1 MLTRYGKYGNKPSKG
16 AGSRSNDF
24 LRRLSMSPNLRS
36 KGLSP
41 DVPQYYMRRAFLKSM
56 GATDED
62 LEKPLVAI
70 ANTWNEILPGSI
82 HLDRIAAAVKR
93 GIREAGGMATIFNV
107 LAPCDGQGS
116 GNVGFKYV
124 LPSRDLIAASVE
136 MMIEHASYDAA
147 VMIGT
152 CDKIV
157 PGLIMA
163 AARCNLPTVLVT
175 GGYMPSGRYKGERV
189 DCTSMGKYFVMQR
202 QGKISKEELRE
213 VEGYVCP
220 GPGACCLM
228 GTANSMC
235 IAAEAFGLS
244 LPGNSA
250 LCATDPALEKLAEEA
265 GRKVMELVWKDV
277 RAHDIMTPAAFHNS
291 VRVCCATSGSTNLT
305 LHFPAIA
312 HELDYPFTLDDFENI
327 SQQTPSIMEIKPSDP
342 RYLMED
348 FERAGGLQAVMKSM
362 ESLLDTSVMTV
373 TGQSLA
379 DNLKEAAIRDPEIIR
394 PLSRPKGK
402 NGGIAI
408 LKGNMGVAVVKQTA
422 VRPEM
427 QKHRGPVRVF
437 EQEEDCI
444 DALIAG
450 KIEKGEVMVIR
461 YEGPKGGPGMR
472 EMVMATWL
480 LVEMGLDKSVAILTD
495 GRFSGTSGGPCV
507 GHLVPEAMVGGPIAV
522 LRDGDII
529 DIDIPSRTLS
539 VELTDREIQQ
549 RLASWKQPEPKITKG
564 YLAHF
569 AKYATSA
576 DKGAYLE

>member
-1 MLTRYGKYGNKPSKG
+1 MGIK
-16 AGSRSNDF
+16 
-24 LRRLSMSPNLRS
+24 LRS
-36 KGLSP
+36 KSLSQE
-41 DVPQYYMRRAFLKSM
+41 VPQYYMRRAFLKSM

-70 ANTWNEILPGSI
+70 ANTWNEILPGSY

-116 GNVGFKYV
+116 GNEGFKYI

-163 AARCNLPTVLVT
+163 AARCNLPTVIFT
-175 GGYMPSGRYKGERV
+175 GGYMPSGRYKGERL
-189 DCTSMGKYFVMQR
+189 DCSSMGKYFVMYR
-202 QGKISKEELRE
+202 QGKVTKEDLRE
-213 VEGYVCP
+213 IEGCVCP

-235 IAAEAFGLS
+235 IAAEALGLS
-244 LPGNSA
+244 LPGNAA

-265 GRKVMELVWKDV
+265 GRKVVELLLKEI
-277 RAHDIMTPAAFHNS
+277 RARDIMTPAAFTNA
-291 VRVCCATSGSTNLT
+291 VKVCCATSGSTNLT

-312 HELDYPFTLDDFENI
+312 HELDYPFTLDDFEDI
-327 SQQTPSIMEIKPSDP
+327 SRQTPSIMEIKPSDP
-342 RYLMED
+342 KYLMED

-362 ESLLDTSVMTV
+362 EGLLNTNVMTAS
-373 TGQSLA
+373 GKSLA
-379 DNLKEAAIRDPEIIR
+379 ENLKTAEIRDVEIIR
-394 PLSRPKGK
+394 PMSNPKGP
-402 NGGIAI
+402 NGGIAV
-408 LKGNMGVAVVKQTA
+408 LKGNLGRAVVKQTA

-427 QKHRGPVRVF
+427 QTHRGPARVF

-444 DALIAG
+444 DALLSG
-450 KIEKGEVMVIR
+450 KVKEGEVLVIR

-480 LVEMGLDKSVAILTD
+480 LVDLGLDKSVAIVTD

-507 GHLVPEAMVGGPIAV
+507 GHLVPEAMAGGPIAV

-529 DIDIPSRTLS
+529 DIDIPARSVS
-539 VELTDREIQQ
+539 VELTDDQIKR
-549 RLASWKQPEPKITKG
+549 RMMSWKRPEPKVTKG

>member
-1 MLTRYGKYGNKPSKG
+1 MSK
-16 AGSRSNDF
+16 
-24 LRRLSMSPNLRS
+24 LRS

-41 DVPQYYMRRAFLKSM
+41 DVPQYYMRRVFFKSM

-70 ANTWNEILPGSI
+70 ANTWNEILPGSY

-93 GIREAGGMATIFNV
+93 GIQSAGGMATIFNV

-116 GNVGFKYV
+116 GNVGFKYL

-152 CDKIV
+152 CDKVV

-175 GGYMPSGRYKGERV
+175 GGYMPAGRYKGDRLDV
-189 DCTSMGKYFVMQR
+189 SSMGKYFVMHK
-202 QGKISKEELRE
+202 QGKMTAEELRE
-213 VEGYVCP
+213 VEGCVCP

-250 LCATDPALEKLAEEA
+250 LCATDAALERLAEQA
-265 GRKVMELVWKDV
+265 GRKVMELLQKDIKA
-277 RAHDIMTPAAFHNS
+277 RDIVTPSAFKNA
-291 VRVCCATSGSTNLT
+291 VKVCCATSGSTNLT

-362 ESLLDTSVMTV
+362 EPLLDGRVMTA
-373 TGQSLA
+373 TGKSLA
-379 DNLKEAAIRDPEIIR
+379 ENLQGIKVKDPEIVR
-394 PLSRPKGK
+394 PLSNPKSK

-408 LKGNMGVAVVKQTA
+408 LKGNMGIAVVKQTA

-427 QKHRGPVRVF
+427 QRHRGPARVF

-444 DALIAG
+444 EALLSG
-450 KIEKGEVMVIR
+450 KVKEGEVMVIR

-480 LVEMGLDKSVAILTD
+480 LVDLGLDKSIAIVTD
-495 GRFSGTSGGPCV
+495 GRFSGTSGGPCI
-507 GHLVPEAMVGGPIAV
+507 GHLVPEAMVGGPIAII
-522 LRDGDII
+522 RDGDMI
-529 DIDIPSRTLS
+529 DIDIPARKVSLEVS
-539 VELTDREIQQ
+539 EEEIKN
-549 RLASWKQPEPKITKG
+549 RLASWKAPEPKVTRG

-569 AKYATSA
+569 AKYAVSA
-576 DKGAYLE
+576 DKGAYIE

>member
-1 MLTRYGKYGNKPSKG
+1 MCYQSSQCT
-16 AGSRSNDF
+16 DF
-24 LRRLSMSPNLRS
+24 PFKNFRRIVMSLKLRS
-36 KGLSP
+36 QGLSP
-41 DVPQYYMRRAFLKSM
+41 DMPQYYMRRVFLKSM

-62 LEKPLVAI
+62 LEKPLVAV
-70 ANTWNEILPGSI
+70 ANTWNEILPGSY

-93 GIREAGGMATIFNV
+93 GIRQAGGMATIFNV

-116 GNVGFKYV
+116 GNVGFKYI

-175 GGYMPSGRYKGERV
+175 GGYMPAGHYKGDRL
-189 DCTSMGKYFVMQR
+189 DCSSMGKYFVMYR
-202 QGKISKEELRE
+202 QGKITKEELGE
-213 VEGYVCP
+213 VEGSVCP

-235 IAAEAFGLS
+235 IVAEALGLS
-244 LPGNSA
+244 LPGNSS
-250 LCATDPALEKLAEEA
+250 LCATDPALENLAEEA
-265 GRKVMELVWKDV
+265 GRKVMELLWKDLKA
-277 RAHDIMTPAAFHNS
+277 RDIMTPAAFRNA
-291 VRVCCATSGSTNLT
+291 VKVCCATSGSTNLT

-312 HELDYPFTLDDFENI
+312 HELDYPFSLDDFENI

-362 ESLLDTSVMTV
+362 ESLLDTSVMTAS
-373 TGQSLA
+373 GRSLA
-379 DNLKEAAIRDPEIIR
+379 DNVKETEIRDTDIIR
-394 PLSRPKGK
+394 SLSNPKDK

-427 QKHRGPVRVF
+427 QKHRGPARVF

-444 DALIAG
+444 EALLSG
-450 KIEKGEVMVIR
+450 KVKEGEVLVIR

-480 LVEMGLDKSVAILTD
+480 LVDMGLDKSIAIVTD

-529 DIDIPSRTLS
+529 DIDIPGRALNVAVSD
-539 VELTDREIQQ
+539 EEIRQ
-549 RLASWKQPEPKITKG
+549 RLISWRPPDPKVTTG

-569 AKYATSA
+569 AKYVTSA

>member
-1 MLTRYGKYGNKPSKG
+1 MTAK
-16 AGSRSNDF
+16 
-24 LRRLSMSPNLRS
+24 LRS
-36 KGLSP
+36 KALSP
-41 DVPQYYMRRAFLKSM
+41 DVPQYYMRRVFFKSM
-56 GATDED
+56 GATDAD

-70 ANTWNEILPGSI
+70 ANTWNEILPGSY
-82 HLDRIAAAVKR
+82 HLDRIAAAIKR
-93 GIREAGGMATIFNV
+93 GIQEAGGMATIFNV

-163 AARCNLPTVLVT
+163 AARCNLPTVVFT
-175 GGYMPSGRYKGERV
+175 GGYMPSGRYKGERL
-189 DCTSMGKYFVMQR
+189 DCSSMGKYFVMYR

-213 VEGYVCP
+213 VEGAVCP

-235 IAAEAFGLS
+235 IAAEALGLS

-265 GRKVMELVWKDV
+265 GRKVMELLEKDIKA
-277 RAHDIMTPAAFHNS
+277 RDIMSPAAFTNA
-291 VRVCCATSGSTNLT
+291 VKVCCATSGSTNLT

-312 HELDYPFTLDDFENI
+312 HELEYPFTLDDFENI

-348 FERAGGLQAVMKSM
+348 FERAGGVQAVMKSM
-362 ESLLDTSVMTV
+362 ATLIDTKVITASGKT
-373 TGQSLA
+373 LA
-379 DNLKEAAIRDPEIIR
+379 ENLSIADIRDEEIIR
-394 PLSRPKGK
+394 PLSRPKGR

-408 LKGNMGVAVVKQTA
+408 LKGNLGTAVVKQTA

-427 QKHRGPVRVF
+427 HTHRGPARVF

-444 DALIAG
+444 EALLSG
-450 KIEKGEVMVIR
+450 RVKEGDVMVIR
-461 YEGPKGGPGMR
+461 YEGPRGGPGMR

-480 LVEMGLDKSVAILTD
+480 LVDMGLDKSVAIITD

-507 GHLVPEAMVGGPIAV
+507 GHIVPEAMDGGPIAV
-522 LRDGDII
+522 LRDGDMIE
-529 DIDIPSRTLS
+529 IDIPSRRLG
-539 VELTDREIQQ
+539 VELNEEDITQ
-549 RLASWKQPEPKITKG
+549 RLRSWKRPEPKITRG

>member
-1 MLTRYGKYGNKPSKG
+1 MGSK
-16 AGSRSNDF
+16 
-24 LRRLSMSPNLRS
+24 MRS
-36 KGLSP
+36 KGWSP
-41 DVPQYYMRRAFLKSM
+41 DVPQYYMRRVLFKAM

-70 ANTWNEILPGSI
+70 ANTWNEILPGSY

-93 GIREAGGMATIFNV
+93 GIHQAGGMATIFNV

-116 GNVGFKYV
+116 GNVGFKYL

-152 CDKIV
+152 CDKII

-163 AARCNLPTVLVT
+163 AARCNLPTILVT
-175 GGYMPSGRYKGERV
+175 GGYMPAGHYKGDRLDV
-189 DCTSMGKYFVMQR
+189 ASMGKYFVMYKQA
-202 QGKISKEELRE
+202 KITQQELRE
-213 VEGYVCP
+213 VENCVCP

-228 GTANSMC
+228 GTANSMA
-235 IAAEAFGLS
+235 IAAESFGLS

-250 LCATDPALEKLAEEA
+250 LCATDAALERLAEEA
-265 GRKVMELVWKDV
+265 GRKVMELLWKDL
-277 RAHDIMTPAAFHNS
+277 RARDIMTPAAFTNS
-291 VRVCCATSGSTNLT
+291 VKVCCATSGSTNLT

-312 HELDYPFTLDDFENI
+312 HELDYSFTLDDFENI

-342 RYLMED
+342 RFLMED
-348 FERAGGLQAVMKSM
+348 FARAGGLQAVMKSM
-362 ESLLDTSVMTV
+362 ESLLDTNVMTV
-373 TGQSLA
+373 SGKSLA
-379 DNLKEAAIRDPEIIR
+379 DNLKSAEIRDPEIIR
-394 PLSRPKGK
+394 PLSNPKGK

-427 QKHRGPVRVF
+427 QKHRGPARVF

-444 DALIAG
+444 DALLAG
-450 KIEKGEVMVIR
+450 NVREGEVLVIR

-472 EMVMATWL
+472 EMVTATWL
-480 LVEMGLDKSVAILTD
+480 LVDMGLDRSIAIVTD
-495 GRFSGTSGGPCV
+495 GRFSGTSGGPCI

-529 DIDIPSRTLS
+529 DIDIASRTVN
-539 VELTDREIQQ
+539 VELSDEEIRQ
-549 RLASWKQPEPKITKG
+549 RLLSWEPPEAKVTKG

>member
-1 MLTRYGKYGNKPSKG
+1 M
-16 AGSRSNDF
+16 SRK
-24 LRRLSMSPNLRS
+24 LRS
-36 KGLSP
+36 KALSP
-41 DVPQYYMRRAFLKSM
+41 DVPQYYMRRVFFKSM
-56 GATDED
+56 GATDAD

-70 ANTWNEILPGSI
+70 ANTWNEILPGSH

-93 GIREAGGMATIFNV
+93 GIQEAGGMATIFNV

-116 GNVGFKYV
+116 GNEGFKYV

-163 AARCNLPTVLVT
+163 AARCNLPTVVFT
-175 GGYMPSGRYKGERV
+175 GGYMPSGRYKGERL
-189 DCTSMGKYFVMQR
+189 DCSSMGKYFVMYR
-202 QGKISKEELRE
+202 QGKISAEELRE
-213 VEGYVCP
+213 VEGAACP

-235 IAAEAFGLS
+235 IAAEALGLA

-250 LCATDPALEKLAEEA
+250 LCATDPALEKLAEQA
-265 GRKVMELVWKDV
+265 GQKVMELLEKDIK
-277 RAHDIMTPAAFHNS
+277 ANDILSRAAFTNA
-291 VRVCCATSGSTNLT
+291 VKVCCATSGSTNLT

-312 HELDYPFTLDDFENI
+312 HELDYPFTLDDFEHI

-342 RYLMED
+342 KYLMED

-362 ESLLDTSVMTV
+362 AANLDTSVITASGK
-373 TGQSLA
+373 TLA
-379 DNLKEAAIRDPEIIR
+379 DNLAKAEIRDKEIIR
-394 PLSRPKGK
+394 SPSNPKDK

-408 LKGNMGVAVVKQTA
+408 LKGNIGTAVVKQTA

-427 QKHRGPVRVF
+427 HRHRGPARVF

-444 DALIAG
+444 AALLSGAV
-450 KIEKGEVMVIR
+450 KEGEVMVIR

-480 LVEMGLDKSVAILTD
+480 LVDMGLDKSVAIITD

-507 GHLVPEAMVGGPIAV
+507 GHIVPEAMDGGTIAV
-522 LRDGDII
+522 IKDGDIVE
-529 DIDIPSRTLS
+529 IDIPSRTIN
-539 VELTDREIQQ
+539 VELTDEEIRS
-549 RLASWKQPEPKITKG
+549 RLSSWRRPEPKVTKG
-564 YLAHF
+564 YLALF

>member
-1 MLTRYGKYGNKPSKG
+1 MGIK
-16 AGSRSNDF
+16 
-24 LRRLSMSPNLRS
+24 LRS

-41 DVPQYYMRRAFLKSM
+41 EVPQYYMRRVFLKSM
-56 GATDED
+56 GATDVD

-70 ANTWNEILPGSI
+70 ANTWNEILPGSY

-93 GIREAGGMATIFNV
+93 GIREAGGLATIFNV

-116 GNVGFKYV
+116 GNEGFKYV

-136 MMIEHASYDAA
+136 MMVEHASYDAA

-152 CDKIV
+152 CDKVV

-163 AARCNLPTVLVT
+163 AARCNLPTVIFT
-175 GGYMPSGRYKGERV
+175 GGYMPSGRYKGERL
-189 DCTSMGKYFVMQR
+189 DCSSMGKYFVLYR
-202 QGKISKEELRE
+202 QGKITKEELRE
-213 VEGYVCP
+213 VEGCVCP

-265 GRKVMELVWKDV
+265 GRKVMELLWKEIKA
-277 RAHDIMTPAAFHNS
+277 RDIMTPAAFTNA
-291 VRVCCATSGSTNLT
+291 VKVCCATSGSTNLT

-312 HELDYPFTLDDFENI
+312 HELDYPFTLDDFEDI
-327 SQQTPSIMEIKPSDP
+327 SRRTPSIMEIKPSDP

-362 ESLLDTSVMTV
+362 EGLLDGNVMTAS
-373 TGQSLA
+373 GKSLA
-379 DNLKEAAIRDPEIIR
+379 DNLKAAEIRDTEIIR
-394 PLSRPKGK
+394 PVSNPKGP
-402 NGGIAI
+402 NGGIAV
-408 LKGNMGVAVVKQTA
+408 LKGNMGTAVVKQTA

-427 QKHRGPVRVF
+427 QKHRGPARVF

-444 DALIAG
+444 DALLAG
-450 KIEKGEVMVIR
+450 KVKEGEVLVIR

-472 EMVMATWL
+472 EMVMATWM
-480 LVEMGLDKSVAILTD
+480 LVDLGLDKSVAIVTD

-507 GHLVPEAMVGGPIAV
+507 GHLVPEAMAGGPIAV

-529 DIDIPSRTLS
+529 DIDIPARRVS
-539 VELTDREIQQ
+539 VELTDDQITQ
-549 RLASWKQPEPKITKG
+549 RMTSWKRPEPKVTKG

-569 AKYATSA
+569 AKYVTSA

>member
-1 MLTRYGKYGNKPSKG
+1 MIKK
-16 AGSRSNDF
+16 
-24 LRRLSMSPNLRS
+24 LRS
-36 KGLSP
+36 KALSP
-41 DVPQYYMRRAFLKSM
+41 DVPQYYMRRVFFKSM
-56 GATDED
+56 GATDAD

-70 ANTWNEILPGSI
+70 ANTWNEILPGSY

-93 GIREAGGMATIFNV
+93 GIQEAGGMATIFNV

-116 GNVGFKYV
+116 GNVGFKYI

-136 MMIEHASYDAA
+136 MMVEHASYDAA

-163 AARCNLPTVLVT
+163 AARCNLPTVLFT
-175 GGYMPSGRYKGERV
+175 GGYMPSGRYKGERL
-189 DCTSMGKYFVMQR
+189 DCSSMGKYFVMYR
-202 QGKISKEELRE
+202 QGKISREELRE
-213 VEGYVCP
+213 VEGAVCP

-235 IAAEAFGLS
+235 IAAEALGLS

-265 GRKVMELVWKDV
+265 GRKVMELLEKDIKA
-277 RAHDIMTPAAFHNS
+277 RDIMSPAAFTNA
-291 VRVCCATSGSTNLT
+291 VKVCCATSGSTNLT

-312 HELDYPFTLDDFENI
+312 HELEYPFTLDDFENI

-348 FERAGGLQAVMKSM
+348 FERAGGVQAVMKSM
-362 ESLLDTSVMTV
+362 AALLDTTV
-373 TGQSLA
+373 ITASGKTLA
-379 DNLKEAAIRDPEIIR
+379 ENLLMADIRDEEIIR
-394 PLSRPKGK
+394 PLSRPKGR

-408 LKGNMGVAVVKQTA
+408 LKGNLGIAVVKQTA

-427 QKHRGPVRVF
+427 HTHRGPARVF

-444 DALIAG
+444 EALLSG
-450 KIEKGEVMVIR
+450 RVKEGDVMVIR

-480 LVEMGLDKSVAILTD
+480 LVDMGLDKSVAIITD

-507 GHLVPEAMVGGPIAV
+507 GHVVPEAMDGGPIAV
-522 LRDGDII
+522 LRDGDMIE
-529 DIDIPSRTLS
+529 IDIPSRKLGVDLS
-539 VELTDREIQQ
+539 EEDITQ
-549 RLASWKQPEPKITKG
+549 RLRSWKKPEPKITKG

>member
-1 MLTRYGKYGNKPSKG
+1 
-16 AGSRSNDF
+16 
-24 LRRLSMSPNLRS
+24 MSHHLRS

-41 DVPQYYMRRAFLKSM
+41 DVPQYYMRRVFFKAM

-62 LEKPLVAI
+62 LEKPLIAI
-70 ANTWNEILPGSI
+70 ANTWNEILPGSY
-82 HLDRIAAAVKR
+82 HLDHVAAAVKR

-147 VMIGT
+147 IMIGT

-163 AARCNLPTVLVT
+163 AVRCNLPTVVFT
-175 GGYMPSGRYKGERV
+175 GGYMPAGHYKGDRL
-189 DCTSMGKYFVMQR
+189 DCSSMGKYFVMYR
-202 QGKISKEELRE
+202 QGKITKEELRE

-235 IAAEAFGLS
+235 IAAEALGLS

-250 LCATDPALEKLAEEA
+250 ICATDPALERLAEEA
-265 GRKVMELVWKDV
+265 GRRVMDLVWKDIK
-277 RAHDIMTPAAFHNS
+277 ANDIMTPAAFTNA
-291 VRVCCATSGSTNLT
+291 VKVCCATSGSTNLT

-312 HELDYPFTLDDFENI
+312 HELDYPFNLDDFENI
-327 SQQTPSIMEIKPSDP
+327 SQRTPSIMEIKPSDP
-342 RYLMED
+342 KYLMED

-362 ESLLDTSVMTV
+362 ESLLDTNVMTV

-379 DNLKEAAIRDPEIIR
+379 DNLKGVEVKDPDVIRS
-394 PLSRPKGK
+394 LSHPKGK
-402 NGGIAI
+402 NGGIAV
-408 LKGNMGVAVVKQTA
+408 LKGNLGVAVVKQTA

-427 QKHRGPVRVF
+427 QQHRGPARVF

-444 DALIAG
+444 DALLAG
-450 KIEKGEVMVIR
+450 KVKEKEVLVIR

-472 EMVMATWL
+472 EMVMATWM
-480 LVEMGLDKSVAILTD
+480 LVDLGLDKSVAIITD

-507 GHLVPEAMVGGPIAV
+507 GHIVPEAVIGGPIAV

-529 DIDIPSRTLS
+529 NIDIPARTLN
-539 VELTDREIQQ
+539 VELSDEEIAE
-549 RLASWKQPEPKITKG
+549 RLKSWKPPEPKITRG

-569 AKYATSA
+569 AKHAVSA

>member
-1 MLTRYGKYGNKPSKG
+1 MGIK
-16 AGSRSNDF
+16 
-24 LRRLSMSPNLRS
+24 LRS

-41 DVPQYYMRRAFLKSM
+41 EVPQYYMRRVFLKSM
-56 GATDED
+56 GATDAD

-70 ANTWNEILPGSI
+70 ANTWNEILPGSY

-93 GIREAGGMATIFNV
+93 GIREAGGLATIFNV

-116 GNVGFKYV
+116 GNEGFKYV

-136 MMIEHASYDAA
+136 MMVEHASYDAA

-163 AARCNLPTVLVT
+163 AARCNLPTVIFT
-175 GGYMPSGRYKGERV
+175 GGYMPSGRYKGERL
-189 DCTSMGKYFVMQR
+189 DCSSMGKYFVMYR
-202 QGKISKEELRE
+202 QGKITKEELRE
-213 VEGYVCP
+213 VEGCVCP

-265 GRKVMELVWKDV
+265 GRKVMELLWKEI
-277 RAHDIMTPAAFHNS
+277 RARDIMTPAAFTNA
-291 VRVCCATSGSTNLT
+291 VKVCCATSGSTNLT

-312 HELDYPFTLDDFENI
+312 HELDYPFTLDDFEDI
-327 SQQTPSIMEIKPSDP
+327 SRQTPSIMEIKPSDP

-362 ESLLDTSVMTV
+362 EGLLDGNVMTAS
-373 TGQSLA
+373 GKSLA
-379 DNLKEAAIRDPEIIR
+379 DNLKAAEIRDTEIIR
-394 PLSRPKGK
+394 PMSNPKGP
-402 NGGIAI
+402 NGGIAV
-408 LKGNMGVAVVKQTA
+408 LKGNMGTAVVKQTA

-427 QKHRGPVRVF
+427 QKHRGPARVF

-444 DALIAG
+444 DALLAG
-450 KIEKGEVMVIR
+450 KVKEGEVLVIR

-472 EMVMATWL
+472 EMVMATWM
-480 LVEMGLDKSVAILTD
+480 LVDLGLDKSVAIVTD

-507 GHLVPEAMVGGPIAV
+507 GHLVPEAMAGGPIAV

-529 DIDIPSRTLS
+529 DIDIPARRVS
-539 VELTDREIQQ
+539 VELTDDQIRQ
-549 RLASWKQPEPKITKG
+549 RMTLWKQPEPKVTKG

-569 AKYATSA
+569 AKYVTSA

>member
-1 MLTRYGKYGNKPSKG
+1 MTTR
-16 AGSRSNDF
+16 
-24 LRRLSMSPNLRS
+24 LRS
-36 KGLSP
+36 KALSP
-41 DVPQYYMRRAFLKSM
+41 DLPQYYMRRVFFKSM
-56 GATDED
+56 GATDAD

-70 ANTWNEILPGSI
+70 ANTWNEILPGSY

-116 GNVGFKYV
+116 GNEGFKYV

-163 AARCNLPTVLVT
+163 AARCNLPTVLFT
-175 GGYMPSGRYKGERV
+175 GGYMPAGNYKGDRL
-189 DCTSMGKYFVMQR
+189 DCSSMGKYFVMYR
-202 QGKISKEELRE
+202 QGKITESELRE
-213 VEGYVCP
+213 VEGCCCP

-250 LCATDPALEKLAEEA
+250 LCATDPALEKMAEEA
-265 GRKVMELVWKDV
+265 GRKVMELLWKDV
-277 RAHDIMTPAAFHNS
+277 KARDIMEPAAFRNA
-291 VRVCCATSGSTNLT
+291 VKVCCATSGSTNLT

-312 HELDYPFTLDDFENI
+312 HELDYPFTLDDFEDI
-327 SQQTPSIMEIKPSDP
+327 SRQTPSIMEIKPSNP
-342 RYLMED
+342 KYLMED

-362 ESLLDTSVMTV
+362 ESLLDTNVMTASGR
-373 TGQSLA
+373 TLG
-379 DNLKEAAIRDPEIIR
+379 DNLKEAAVRDPEVIGS
-394 PLSRPKGK
+394 PSNPKSK

-427 QKHRGPVRVF
+427 QRHRGPAKVF
-437 EQEEDCI
+437 TQEEDCV
-444 DALIAG
+444 DALLAG
-450 KIEKGEVMVIR
+450 KVNQGEVLVIR

-472 EMVMATWL
+472 EMVMATWM
-480 LVEMGLDKSVAILTD
+480 LVELGLDKSVAIVTD

-529 DIDIPSRTLS
+529 EIDIPSRTLN
-539 VELTDREIQQ
+539 VELSDHEIRQ
-549 RLASWKQPEPKITKG
+549 RLAHGKHRSQRLPKAILPILRNTP
-564 YLAHF
+564 
-569 AKYATSA
+569 
-576 DKGAYLE
+576 

>member
-1 MLTRYGKYGNKPSKG
+1 MTAK
-16 AGSRSNDF
+16 
-24 LRRLSMSPNLRS
+24 LRS
-36 KGLSP
+36 KALSP
-41 DVPQYYMRRAFLKSM
+41 DVPQYYMRRVFFKSM
-56 GATDED
+56 GATDAD

-70 ANTWNEILPGSI
+70 ANTWNEILPGSY
-82 HLDRIAAAVKR
+82 HLDRIAAAIKR
-93 GIREAGGMATIFNV
+93 GIQEAGGMATIFNV

-116 GNVGFKYV
+116 GNVGFKYI

-136 MMIEHASYDAA
+136 IMIEHASYDAA

-163 AARCNLPTVLVT
+163 AARCNLPTVVFT
-175 GGYMPSGRYKGERV
+175 GGYMPSGRYKGERL
-189 DCTSMGKYFVMQR
+189 DCSSMGKYFVMYR

-213 VEGYVCP
+213 VEGAVCP

-235 IAAEAFGLS
+235 IAAEALGLS

-265 GRKVMELVWKDV
+265 GRKVMELLEKDIKA
-277 RAHDIMTPAAFHNS
+277 RDIMSPAAFTNA
-291 VRVCCATSGSTNLT
+291 VKVCCATSGSTNLT
-305 LHFPAIA
+305 LHLPAIA
-312 HELDYPFTLDDFENI
+312 HELEYPFTLDDFENI

-348 FERAGGLQAVMKSM
+348 FERAGGVQAVMKSM
-362 ESLLDTSVMTV
+362 ATLIDTKVITASGKT
-373 TGQSLA
+373 LA
-379 DNLKEAAIRDPEIIR
+379 ENLSIADIRDEEIIR
-394 PLSRPKGK
+394 PLSRPKGR

-408 LKGNMGVAVVKQTA
+408 LKGNLGTAVVKQTA

-427 QKHRGPVRVF
+427 HTHRGPARVF

-444 DALIAG
+444 EALLSG
-450 KIEKGEVMVIR
+450 RVKEGDVMVIR
-461 YEGPKGGPGMR
+461 YEGPRGGPGMR

-480 LVEMGLDKSVAILTD
+480 LVDMGLDKSVAIITD

-507 GHLVPEAMVGGPIAV
+507 GHIVPEAMDGGPIAV
-522 LRDGDII
+522 LRDGDMIE
-529 DIDIPSRTLS
+529 IDIPSRRLG
-539 VELTDREIQQ
+539 VELNEEDITQ
-549 RLASWKQPEPKITKG
+549 RLRSWKRPEPKITRG

>member
-1 MLTRYGKYGNKPSKG
+1 MTIK
-16 AGSRSNDF
+16 
-24 LRRLSMSPNLRS
+24 LRS
-36 KGLSP
+36 KALTP
-41 DVPQYYMRRAFLKSM
+41 DVPQYYMRRVFLKSV

-70 ANTWNEILPGSI
+70 ANTWNEILPGSY
-82 HLDRIAAAVKR
+82 HLDRIGAAVKR

-116 GNVGFKYV
+116 GNEGFKYV

-163 AARCNLPTVLVT
+163 AARCNLPTVVFT
-175 GGYMPSGRYKGERV
+175 GGYMPAGHHKGDRL
-189 DCTSMGKYFVMQR
+189 DCSSVGKYFVMYK

-213 VEGYVCP
+213 VEGQACP

-235 IAAEAFGLS
+235 IAAEAIGLS

-265 GRKVMELVWKDV
+265 GRKVMELVWKNI
-277 RAHDIMTPAAFHNS
+277 RARDIISPAAFKNAIK
-291 VRVCCATSGSTNLT
+291 VCCATSGSTNLT

-312 HELDYPFTLDDFENI
+312 HELDYPFTLDDFEEI
-327 SQQTPSIMEIKPSDP
+327 SKKTPSVMEIKPSDP

-362 ESLLDTSVMTV
+362 ESLLDTTVMTASG
-373 TGQSLA
+373 TSLA
-379 DNLKEAAIRDPEIIR
+379 ENLKSAEIKDPEIIR
-394 PLSRPKGK
+394 PLSNPRGP
-402 NGGIAI
+402 NGGIAV

-427 QKHRGPVRVF
+427 QKHKGPARVF

-444 DALIAG
+444 NALLSG
-450 KIEKGEVMVIR
+450 KVKGGEVLVIR
-461 YEGPKGGPGMR
+461 YEGPRGGPGMR
-472 EMVMATWL
+472 EMVMATWM
-480 LVEMGLDKSVAILTD
+480 LVDLGLDKSVAIVTD

-522 LRDGDII
+522 IRDGDII
-529 DIDIPSRTLS
+529 EIDIPARSVK
-539 VELTDREIQQ
+539 VELSDAEIKE
-549 RLASWKQPEPKITKG
+549 RLASWTPPKPKITKG
-564 YLAHF
+564 YLALF
-569 AKYATSA
+569 AKYAVSA

>member
-1 MLTRYGKYGNKPSKG
+1 MTAK
-16 AGSRSNDF
+16 
-24 LRRLSMSPNLRS
+24 LRS
-36 KGLSP
+36 KALSP
-41 DVPQYYMRRAFLKSM
+41 DVPQYYMRRVFFKSM
-56 GATDED
+56 GATDAD

-70 ANTWNEILPGSI
+70 ANTWNEILPGSY
-82 HLDRIAAAVKR
+82 HLDRIAAAIKR
-93 GIREAGGMATIFNV
+93 GIQEAGGMATIFNV

-163 AARCNLPTVLVT
+163 AARCNLPTVVFT
-175 GGYMPSGRYKGERV
+175 GGYMPSGRYKGERL
-189 DCTSMGKYFVMQR
+189 DCSSMGKYFVMYR

-213 VEGYVCP
+213 VEGAVCP

-235 IAAEAFGLS
+235 IAAEALGLP

-265 GRKVMELVWKDV
+265 GRKVMELLEKDIKA
-277 RAHDIMTPAAFHNS
+277 RDIMSPAAFTNA
-291 VRVCCATSGSTNLT
+291 VKVCCATSGSTNLT

-312 HELDYPFTLDDFENI
+312 HELEYPFTLDDFENI

-348 FERAGGLQAVMKSM
+348 FERAGGVQAVMKSM
-362 ESLLDTSVMTV
+362 ATLIDTKVITASGKT
-373 TGQSLA
+373 LA
-379 DNLKEAAIRDPEIIR
+379 ENLSMADIRDEEIIR
-394 PLSRPKGK
+394 PLSRPKGR

-408 LKGNMGVAVVKQTA
+408 LKGNLGTAVVKQTA

-427 QKHRGPVRVF
+427 HTHRGPARVF

-444 DALIAG
+444 EALLSG
-450 KIEKGEVMVIR
+450 RVKEGDVMVIR
-461 YEGPKGGPGMR
+461 YEGPRGGPGMR

-480 LVEMGLDKSVAILTD
+480 LVDMGLDKSVAIITD

-507 GHLVPEAMVGGPIAV
+507 GHIVPEAMDGGPIAV
-522 LRDGDII
+522 LRDGDMIE
-529 DIDIPSRTLS
+529 IDIPSRKLG
-539 VELTDREIQQ
+539 VELNEEDITQ
-549 RLASWKQPEPKITKG
+549 RLRSWKRPEPKITRG

>member
-1 MLTRYGKYGNKPSKG
+1 MGPK
-16 AGSRSNDF
+16 
-24 LRRLSMSPNLRS
+24 LRS

-41 DVPQYYMRRAFLKSM
+41 EVPQYYMRRVFFKSM
-56 GATDED
+56 GATNED
-62 LEKPLVAI
+62 LEKPLIAI
-70 ANTWNEILPGSI
+70 ANTWNEVLPGSY
-82 HLDRIAAAVKR
+82 HLDRVAAAVKR
-93 GIREAGGMATIFNV
+93 GIQEAGGMATIFNV

-116 GNVGFKYV
+116 GNEGFKYV

-163 AARCNLPTVLVT
+163 AARCNLPTVLFT
-175 GGYMPSGRYKGERV
+175 GGYMPAGHYKGERL
-189 DCTSMGKYFVMQR
+189 DCSSMGKYFVMHK
-202 QGKISKEELRE
+202 QGKITKEELNE
-213 VEGYVCP
+213 VEGCVCP

-235 IAAEAFGLS
+235 IASEAVGLS

-250 LCATDPALEKLAEEA
+250 LSAADPALLKLAEEA
-265 GRKVMELVWKDV
+265 GHKVMELLSKGVK
-277 RAHDIMTPAAFHNS
+277 ANDIMTPQAFKNM
-291 VRVCCATSGSTNLT
+291 VKVCCATSGSTNLT

-312 HELDYPFTLDDFENI
+312 HELDYPFTLDDFEDI
-327 SQQTPSIMEIKPSDP
+327 SRSTPSIMEIKPSDP

-362 ESLLDTSVMTV
+362 ESLLDTQVITASGET
-373 TGQSLA
+373 LA
-379 DNLKEAAIRDPEIIR
+379 ENLKGARINDGEVIR
-394 PLSRPKGK
+394 PLSNPKGE
-402 NGGIAI
+402 NGGIAV
-408 LKGNMGVAVVKQTA
+408 LKGNLGVSVVKQTA

-427 QKHRGPVRVF
+427 LKHIGPARVF

-444 DALIAG
+444 EALLSG
-450 KIEKGEVMVIR
+450 KVQKGEILVIR
-461 YEGPKGGPGMR
+461 YEGPRGGPGMR
-472 EMVMATWL
+472 EMVMATWML
-480 LVEMGLDKSVAILTD
+480 KDLGLDTSVAIITD

-507 GHLVPEAMVGGPIAV
+507 GHIVPEAMVGGPIAV
-522 LRDGDII
+522 LRDGDVIE
-529 DIDIPSRTLS
+529 IDIPARRLHAEVSDDEFAR
-539 VELTDREIQQ
+539 
-549 RLASWKQPEPKITKG
+549 RLALWKAPEPKIKKG

>member
-1 MLTRYGKYGNKPSKG
+1 
-16 AGSRSNDF
+16 
-24 LRRLSMSPNLRS
+24 MSAKLRS
-36 KGLSP
+36 KALSP
-41 DVPQYYMRRAFLKSM
+41 DVPQYYMRRVFLKSM
-56 GATDED
+56 GATDAD

-70 ANTWNEILPGSI
+70 ANTWNEILPGSY

-93 GIREAGGMATIFNV
+93 GIQEAGGMATIFNV

-116 GNVGFKYV
+116 GNVGFKYI

-163 AARCNLPTVLVT
+163 AARCNLPTVLFT
-175 GGYMPSGRYKGERV
+175 GGYMPSGRYKGERL
-189 DCTSMGKYFVMQR
+189 DCSSMGKYFVMYR

-213 VEGYVCP
+213 VEGAVCP

-235 IAAEAFGLS
+235 IAAEALGLS

-250 LCATDPALEKLAEEA
+250 LCATDPALEKLAAEA
-265 GRKVMELVWKDV
+265 GRKVMELLGKDIKA
-277 RAHDIMTPAAFHNS
+277 RDIMSPAAFTNA
-291 VRVCCATSGSTNLT
+291 VKVCCATSGSTNLT

-312 HELDYPFTLDDFENI
+312 HELEYPFTLDDFENI

-348 FERAGGLQAVMKSM
+348 FERAGGVQAVMKSM
-362 ESLLDTSVMTV
+362 ATLLDTNVITASGKT
-373 TGQSLA
+373 LA
-379 DNLKEAAIRDPEIIR
+379 ENLSMADIRDEEIIR
-394 PLSRPKGK
+394 PLSRPKGR
-402 NGGIAI
+402 NGGIAV
-408 LKGNMGVAVVKQTA
+408 LKGNLGTAVVKQTA

-427 QKHRGPVRVF
+427 HTHRGPAKVF

-444 DALIAG
+444 EALLSG
-450 KIEKGEVMVIR
+450 RVKEGDVMVIR

-480 LVEMGLDKSVAILTD
+480 LVDMGLDKSVAIITD

-507 GHLVPEAMVGGPIAV
+507 GHIVPEAMDGGPIAV
-522 LRDGDII
+522 LRDGDMIE
-529 DIDIPSRTLS
+529 IDIPSRKLD
-539 VELTDREIQQ
+539 VELSEEDITQ
-549 RLASWKQPEPKITKG
+549 RLRSWKRPEPKVTRG

>member
-1 MLTRYGKYGNKPSKG
+1 MTAK
-16 AGSRSNDF
+16 
-24 LRRLSMSPNLRS
+24 LRS
-36 KGLSP
+36 KALSP
-41 DVPQYYMRRAFLKSM
+41 DVPQYYMRRVFFKSM
-56 GATDED
+56 GATDAD

-70 ANTWNEILPGSI
+70 ANTWNEILPGSY
-82 HLDRIAAAVKR
+82 HLDRIAAAIKR
-93 GIREAGGMATIFNV
+93 GIQEAGGMATIFNV

-116 GNVGFKYV
+116 GNVGFKYI

-136 MMIEHASYDAA
+136 IMIEHASYDAA

-163 AARCNLPTVLVT
+163 AARCNLPTVVFT
-175 GGYMPSGRYKGERV
+175 GGYMPSGRYKGERL
-189 DCTSMGKYFVMQR
+189 DCSSMGKYFVMYR

-213 VEGYVCP
+213 VEGAVCP

-235 IAAEAFGLS
+235 IAAEALGLS

-265 GRKVMELVWKDV
+265 GRKVMELLEKDIKA
-277 RAHDIMTPAAFHNS
+277 RDIMSPAAFTNA
-291 VRVCCATSGSTNLT
+291 VKVCCATSGSTNLT
-305 LHFPAIA
+305 LHLPAIA
-312 HELDYPFTLDDFENI
+312 HELEYPFTLDDFENI

-348 FERAGGLQAVMKSM
+348 FERAGGVQAVMKSM
-362 ESLLDTSVMTV
+362 ATLIDTKVITASGKT
-373 TGQSLA
+373 LA
-379 DNLKEAAIRDPEIIR
+379 ENLSIADIRDEEIIR
-394 PLSRPKGK
+394 PLSRPKGR

-408 LKGNMGVAVVKQTA
+408 LKGNLGTAVVKQTA

-427 QKHRGPVRVF
+427 HTHRGPARVF

-444 DALIAG
+444 EALLSG
-450 KIEKGEVMVIR
+450 RVKEGDVMVIR
-461 YEGPKGGPGMR
+461 YEGPRGGPGMR

-480 LVEMGLDKSVAILTD
+480 LVDMGLDKSVAIITD

-507 GHLVPEAMVGGPIAV
+507 GHIVPEAMDGGPIAV
-522 LRDGDII
+522 LRDGDMIE
-529 DIDIPSRTLS
+529 IDIPSRRLG
-539 VELTDREIQQ
+539 VELNEEDITQ
-549 RLASWKQPEPKITKG
+549 RLRSWKRPEPKITRG
-564 YLAHF
+564 YLA
-569 AKYATSA
+569 
-576 DKGAYLE
+576 

>member
-1 MLTRYGKYGNKPSKG
+1 
-16 AGSRSNDF
+16 
-24 LRRLSMSPNLRS
+24 
-36 KGLSP
+36 
-41 DVPQYYMRRAFLKSM
+41 MRRVFFKSM
-56 GATDED
+56 GATDAD

-70 ANTWNEILPGSI
+70 ANTWNEILPGSY

-93 GIREAGGMATIFNV
+93 GIREAGGMATVFNV

-116 GNVGFKYV
+116 GNEGFKYV

-163 AARCNLPTVLVT
+163 AVRCNLPTVLFT
-175 GGYMPSGRYKGERV
+175 GGYMPAGHYKDDRL
-189 DCTSMGKYFVMQR
+189 DCSSMGKYFVMYR
-202 QGKISKEELRE
+202 QGKITESELRE
-213 VEGYVCP
+213 VEGCCCP

-265 GRKVMELVWKDV
+265 GRKVMELLWKDV
-277 RAHDIMTPAAFHNS
+277 KAQDIMAPAAFRNA
-291 VRVCCATSGSTNLT
+291 VKVCCATSGSTNLT

-312 HELDYPFTLDDFENI
+312 HELDYPFTLDDFEEI
-327 SQQTPSIMEIKPSDP
+327 SRQTPSIMEIKPSNP
-342 RYLMED
+342 KYLMED

-362 ESLLDTSVMTV
+362 ESLLDTNVMTASGR
-373 TGQSLA
+373 TLG
-379 DNLKEAAIRDPEIIR
+379 DNLKEAAVKDPEVIGS
-394 PLSRPKGK
+394 PSNPKSK

-427 QKHRGPVRVF
+427 QQHRGPARVF
-437 EQEEDCI
+437 MQEEDCV
-444 DALIAG
+444 DALLAG
-450 KIEKGEVMVIR
+450 KVNQGEVLVIR

-472 EMVMATWL
+472 EMVMATWM
-480 LVEMGLDKSVAILTD
+480 LVELGLDKSVAIVTD

-529 DIDIPSRTLS
+529 EIDIPSRTLS
-539 VELTDREIQQ
+539 VKLSDEEIRQ
-549 RLASWKQPEPKITKG
+549 RLASWKPPEPKVTKG

-569 AKYATSA
+569 AKHVTSA

>member
-1 MLTRYGKYGNKPSKG
+1 
-16 AGSRSNDF
+16 
-24 LRRLSMSPNLRS
+24 MSPKLRS

-41 DVPQYYMRRAFLKSM
+41 EVPQYYMRRVFFKSM

-62 LEKPLVAI
+62 LEKPLIAI
-70 ANTWNEILPGSI
+70 ANTWNEILPGSY
-82 HLDRIAAAVKR
+82 HLDLVAAAVKR
-93 GIREAGGMATIFNV
+93 GIKEAGGMATIFNV

-116 GNVGFKYV
+116 GNEGFKYV

-136 MMIEHASYDAA
+136 MMIEHASFDAA

-163 AARCNLPTVLVT
+163 AARCNLPTVLFT
-175 GGYMPSGRYKGERV
+175 GGYMPAGHYKGERL
-189 DCTSMGKYFVMQR
+189 DCSSMGKYFVMYR
-202 QGKISKEELRE
+202 QGKITKEELRE
-213 VEGYVCP
+213 VEGCVCP

-235 IAAEAFGLS
+235 IASEAVGLS

-250 LCATDPALEKLAEEA
+250 LSAADPALLTLAEEA
-265 GRKVMELVWKDV
+265 GRKVMELLSKDI
-277 RAHDIMTPAAFHNS
+277 RANDIMTPQAFRNM
-291 VRVCCATSGSTNLT
+291 VKVCCATSGSTNLT

-312 HELDYPFTLDDFENI
+312 HELDYPFTLDDFEDI
-327 SQQTPSIMEIKPSDP
+327 SRHTPSIMEIKPSDP

-348 FERAGGLQAVMKSM
+348 FERAGGLQGVMKSM
-362 ESLLDTSVMTV
+362 ESLLDTGVMTASGK
-373 TGQSLA
+373 TLA
-379 DNLKEAAIRDPEIIR
+379 ENLEKAHVEDGEVIR
-394 PLSRPKGK
+394 PLSDPKDV

-408 LKGNMGVAVVKQTA
+408 LKGNLGVAVVKQTA

-427 QKHRGPVRVF
+427 QRHIGPARVF

-444 DALIAG
+444 EALLSG
-450 KIEKGEVMVIR
+450 KVSEGDVLVIR

-472 EMVMATWL
+472 EMVMATWML
-480 LVEMGLDKSVAILTD
+480 KDLGLDTSVAIITD

-507 GHLVPEAMVGGPIAV
+507 GHIAPEAMVGGPIAV
-522 LRDGDII
+522 LQDGDTIE
-529 DIDIPSRTLS
+529 IDIPARRLHAAVS
-539 VELTDREIQQ
+539 DDEIAQ
-549 RLASWKQPEPKITKG
+549 RLKLWKAPEPKITRG